1 MSTISTIMVVVF
13 IAGVLSFFVSLASL
27 IADRRRK
34 KENLREQRRQHITEN
49 TVRTMLRFPASQ
61 KPYSLRKSS

>member
-13 IAGVLSFFVSLASL
+13 IAGVLSFFVSLIGL
-27 IADRRRK
+27 IAERRRK
-34 KENLREQRRQHITEN
+34 KESLREQRRQHITEN
-49 TVRTMLRFPASQ
+49 TVRTMLRFPTSR